1 MWAYI
6 SICFNSNNKECDSN
20 RQIKES
26 SKSLILLPSILH
38 IYQFL
43 HFMKEIFDIFMALVK
58 WCMAIYVF
66 DTVKYNWTSQLMIN
80 AASYN
85 SPCITLLFLQLT
97 WKNPLRII
105 KHIFD
110 VLAKYM
116 IAIIKEIF

>member
-1 MWAYI
+1 MRTYI
-6 SICFNSNNKECDSN
+6 SICFNLHNEECNSN

-26 SKSLILLPSILH
+26 SKSLITLPSILH

-43 HFMKEIFDIFMALVK
+43 HFLKEIFDIFMALIK

-66 DTVKYNWTSQLMIN
+66 DTVKFNLTAQLVIN

-85 SPCITLLFLQLT
+85 SPCITLLFLQFT

-105 KHIFD
+105 KHISD